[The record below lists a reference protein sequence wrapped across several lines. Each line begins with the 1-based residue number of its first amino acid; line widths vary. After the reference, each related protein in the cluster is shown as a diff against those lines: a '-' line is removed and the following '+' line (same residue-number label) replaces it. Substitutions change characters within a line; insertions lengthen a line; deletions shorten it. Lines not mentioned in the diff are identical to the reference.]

1 MKYKW
6 VKYIPSSLL
15 CMGIIILLE
24 FGVVRN
30 LGSHTLTLKDIAPF
44 SSANAYPRPFFVND
58 LYDMNVFD
66 GGSAGRI
73 IVNGITIAFMS
84 VLESTM
90 TKEVVNEYTNTE
102 GDLNRQF
109 LALGIFSLF
118 SSFSYGI
125 RCLEYLFG
133 FFRS

>member
-1 MKYKW
+1 
-6 VKYIPSSLL
+6 
-15 CMGIIILLE
+15 MGIIILLE